1 MNAHRIVI
9 VGDYGVGRSSLGMR
23 VMEKE
28 LPDHISYWGLIEGD
42 PIQVPCFNKI
52 VELDIQVPMSSERYN
67 RLLSLS
73 YTAACAVVFCYSVED
88 PSSLEYVESQLWLE
102 ILHHNPKL
110 PLILVGTKNDLSRKV
125 AVDEARKVA
134 ARINAVELLECS
146 SKTQE
151 GIQNVVD
158 AMARSVLM
166 CNHVSNRLHS
176 DRGHGSRGCVVT

>member
-125 AVDEARKVA
+125 AVDE
-134 ARINAVELLECS
+134 
-146 SKTQE
+146 
-151 GIQNVVD
+151 
-158 AMARSVLM
+158 
-166 CNHVSNRLHS
+166 
-176 DRGHGSRGCVVT
+176 